1 MSVLYSGHVT
11 MTYPD
16 YIDAVTGKTLVCVP
30 GQSYNIVPASGHPS
44 SASTSMPTD
53 GRFTA
58 SAGRET
64 VLEKDKEDTPP
75 ETPPSDETESG
86 VTQPVT
92 STGEVKE

>member
-16 YIDAVTGKTLVCVP
+16 YIDAATGKTLVCVP
-30 GQSYNIVPASGHPS
+30 GQSYNIVPASGHPT

-58 SAGRET
+58 SAGREA
-64 VLEKDKEDTPP
+64 VLEKDEEASVTEDSPAEP
-75 ETPPSDETESG
+75 DDDASVS
-86 VTQPVT
+86 
-92 STGEVKE
+92 

>member
-1 MSVLYSGHVT
+1 

-16 YIDAVTGKTLVCVP
+16 YIDAATGKTLVCVP

-44 SASTSMPTD
+44 SAGQTMPTD

-58 SAGRET
+58 STGRET
-64 VLEKDKEDTPP
+64 ALDESREDTPP
-75 ETPPSDETESG
+75 ETPADETGSG

-92 STGEVKE
+92 STEEVKE